1 MYVACRDHGAGV
13 GLDSKLEAATPRR
26 NLQGSPSLSVK
37 WDEGPVPGWCLA
49 VRVGVCS
56 ADGARA
62 GIRRARPGGSGLGG
76 GAAGLPWPRPRRS
89 ATPSRPGHA
98 PLRRPR
104 PPALTTPY
112 RLGTAST
119 TPSTARP
126 RPLLP
131 WPRPLS
137 PCDAPTRV
145 SQGLASF
152 RSPSS
157 QSAPQT
163 RIPGSLGA
171 ARSPRAVGISA

>member
-1 MYVACRDHGAGV
+1 MTNVCCLQRPWCWGWAWTQNW
-13 GLDSKLEAATPRR
+13 KLQPPGH
-26 NLQGSPSLSVK
+26 NLQGPPSLSVK

-49 VRVGVCS
+49 VRVGAS
-56 ADGARA
+56 RA
-62 GIRRARPGGSGLGG
+62 GAGAGIPRAPAWRVRARGRSRGPAL
-76 GAAGLPWPRPRRS
+76 ATPLPPWPRPRRS
-89 ATPSRPGHA
+89 ATPLPSW
-98 PLRRPR
+98 PR
-104 PPALTTPY
+104 PC
-112 RLGTAST
+112 RLGTASA

-145 SQGLASF
+145 SHGLASF

-157 QSAPQT
+157 QPAPQT